1 MKVICGWASKSEKGT
16 ANGAKGDQTTNEIKT
31 GLYYNFGQDKIIRFK
46 NSSRGVRAGKAIEKL
61 CNNNNIGYG
70 QSDRK
75 TLYNECDRIGW
86 DIKRVNEIRLCNGDC
101 SELVACAI
109 NFAYGKQVIP
119 WNCTTRDIEHY
130 TVGNKPKCFRIIR
143 SIDEKKLKAGDIV
156 LKAGK
161 HVIMVIKTVY

>member
-16 ANGAKGDQTTNEIKT
+16 TNGAKGDQTKSEVKT
-31 GLYYNFGQDKIIRFK
+31 GFYYEFGQDKTIRFK
-46 NSSRGVRAGKAIEKL
+46 NSSRGKKAANAIEKL
-61 CNNNNIGYG
+61 CNNDNIGYG

-86 DIKRVNEIRLCNGDC
+86 NIKKINEIRKCNGDC

-119 WNCTTRDIEHY
+119 WSCTTRDIEHY
-130 TVGNKPKCFRIIR
+130 TVGNKPKCFKLIR
-143 SIDEKKLKAGDIV
+143 SVNEKNLKPGDII

-161 HVIMVIKTVY
+161 HVIMVINIVK